1 MHILKYI
8 FIFIISVQAR
18 RIKVVRPNNQ
28 PSRLGCP
35 RSTKDRNRK
44 KIHFYGYEHVMNF
57 DFQYV
62 ISADFLVL
70 RLFIFYRGHPTQDYA
85 TTYGDNVTAIIFEST
100 DRDRLDIPDM
110 DDFVSTQ
117 NT

>member
-1 MHILKYI
+1 
-8 FIFIISVQAR
+8 
-18 RIKVVRPNNQ
+18 
-28 PSRLGCP
+28 
-35 RSTKDRNRK
+35 
-44 KIHFYGYEHVMNF
+44 MNF

-100 DRDRLDIPDM
+100 ERDRLDIPDM

-117 NT
+117 NTWAEGAHKVRRNNITGFSPVYIGGQNK